1 MKEKQEIIYKNVKDL
16 IPYVNNTRTH
26 DEKQVK
32 QIAASIKE
40 FGFTNPVLVGESN
53 DVIAGHGRILAAEK
67 LGIGEVPTIE
77 LKGLSEA
84 QKKAYIIAD
93 NKLALNA
100 GWDEDLLKIEL
111 EGLKELDFDLSVI
124 GFNSEE
130 LDDLLKT
137 EQDEVVEDDFEVELP
152 KEPKS
157 KLGDV
162 YKLGIHRL
170 MCGDSTDHAVVEAL
184 MDRQKADLFLT
195 DPPYN
200 VDYQGGTKEKL
211 KIQNDKM
218 SNDGFKQFLIDAFAA
233 ADSVMKE
240 GSSFYIWHADSEGYN
255 FRGACDDA
263 GWKVRQ
269 CLIWVKSSIV
279 LRRQDYQWKH
289 EPCLYGWK
297 DGSAHFWRGGRKERT
312 TITGFDLFELRSKKK
327 EELLKFI
334 EEIWCDKED
343 YETSIIFNDKP
354 SANREHLTMKPIKLL
369 ARQIKNSTKESALVL
384 DTFGGSGSTLMACEQ
399 LNRSCYMMELDPKYI
414 DVIINRWE
422 QFTGEKAV
430 LLK

>member
-1 MKEKQEIIYKNVKDL
+1 MSKQEIIYKNVKDL

-67 LGIGEVPTIE
+67 LGIEQVPTIE

-124 GFNSEE
+124 GFNSDE
-130 LDDLLKT
+130 LDDIFKT
-137 EQDEVVEDDFEVELP
+137 EQGEVVDDDFDGELP
-152 KEPKS
+152 EEPNAKI
-157 KLGDV
+157 GDV
-162 YKLGIHRL
+162 YQLGRHRL
-170 MCGDSTDHAVVEAL
+170 MCGDSTSAADIEIL
-184 MDRQKADLFLT
+184 MDNKKADMVFT
-195 DPPYN
+195 DPPYGVSYTGN
-200 VDYQGGTKEKL
+200 SNPNTQNKHNSGKSME
-211 KIQNDKM
+211 IINDKLQGE
-218 SNDGFKQFLIDAFAA
+218 DLKQLFQKSMTNAFNSTTGKA
-233 ADSVMKE
+233 V
-240 GSSFYIWHADSEGYN
+240 FYIWYATSKTLETLIGVTEAGLEVRAYIFWYKVSSPMSAFMSQYIPN
-255 FRGACDDA
+255 YEPLLYCYKKGSTTNWYGATDEKCV
-263 GWKVRQ
+263 WEQ
-269 CLIWVKSSIV
+269 QVKLKERVHPTEKPTELPARAITNSSKMNDIV
-279 LRRQDYQWKH
+279 LD
-289 EPCLYGWK
+289 C
-297 DGSAHFWRGGRKERT
+297 
-312 TITGFDLFELRSKKK
+312 
-327 EELLKFI
+327 
-334 EEIWCDKED
+334 
-343 YETSIIFNDKP
+343 
-354 SANREHLTMKPIKLL
+354 
-369 ARQIKNSTKESALVL
+369 
-384 DTFGGSGSTLMACEQ
+384 FGGSGSTLMACEQ
-399 LNRSCYMMELDPKYI
+399 LNRSCYMMELDPKYV